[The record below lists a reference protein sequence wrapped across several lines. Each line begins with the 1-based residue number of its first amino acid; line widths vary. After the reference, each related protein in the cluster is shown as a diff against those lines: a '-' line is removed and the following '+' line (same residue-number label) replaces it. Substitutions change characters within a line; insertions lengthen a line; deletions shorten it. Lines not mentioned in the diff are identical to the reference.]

1 MQASLIYVNRC
12 VPVSTTALRD
22 TPASKFHGKCRAR
35 TRLHLARLALLDLDN
50 NAVGAGGAAAVAGA
64 LGHFTALTLLALHD
78 NAVGAGGAAA
88 LAGPLGHLT
97 AQQEL
102 AAAPPASLGP
112 APAPC
117 STHAEVLRA
126 LQRAGDLAGLHCE
139 ATEATLLG
147 QGSFGAVRFLRAC
160 TALPLQTYSAL
171 VPDPKFC
178 QRPQH

>member
-1 MQASLIYVNRC
+1 MLRC
-12 VPVSTTALRD
+12 VCRGAK
-22 TPASKFHGKCRAR
+22 ASAE
-35 TRLHLARLALLDLDN
+35 
-50 NAVGAGGAAAVAGA
+50 AVGKISGQEPGQSRFAVA
-64 LGHFTALTLLALHD
+64 
-78 NAVGAGGAAA
+78 
-88 LAGPLGHLT
+88 
-97 AQQEL
+97 EL
-102 AAAPPASLGP
+102 CMLSGSAPRQSSPVQAEWLRWPRNAAPRGHPRVAGLSEPQRAWSTVP